1 MVEGRRFVVEMAFV
15 AFIRG
20 VVALHAIFMGILLDT
35 FGRGFRVMAAAAI
48 LFAVA
53 IGASAPEL
61 IHMVFVM
68 EGDHGAFLKIWG
80 GEDAFVG
87 NRGVRM
93 QAARDIRGIRGR
105 DRFAGHPF
113 GMAYHTVRGMAPFP
127 VAGHALAMVSAFE
140 AGFPKVFL
148 FWGDIMTG
156 AACRDFSAFVM
167 MMTDSASIGHG
178 FHLGVQSVGKYHG
191 NVEFGKL
198 TDSDDIGRRDI
209 LGIAGI
215 GHAGAHAAMD
225 RDQVVVAGCIA

>member
-1 MVEGRRFVVEMAFV
+1 MAP
-15 AFIRG
+15 
-20 VVALHAIFMGILLDT
+20 
-35 FGRGFRVMAAAAI
+35 AAI
-48 LFAVA
+48 LFPMA

-80 GEDAFVG
+80 GEDTFVG

-93 QAARDIRGIRGR
+93 QAARDIGGVGGGV
-105 DRFAGHPF
+105 RFTGYPF
-113 GMAYHTVRGMAPFP
+113 CMADHAVRGMAPFA
-127 VAGHALAMVSAFE
+127 VAGHALPVIGAFK
-140 AGFPKVFL
+140 AGFPKIFL
-148 FWGDIMTG
+148 FWRDIMTG
-156 AACRDFSAFVM
+156 MACRDFSAFVM

-198 TDSDDIGRRDI
+198 ADSDDIGRRDI
-209 LGIAGI
+209 LGIARI
-215 GHAGAHAAMD
+215 GHAGAHTAMD